1 MQRADLMTRF
11 STYLF
16 DLDGTLIDHFAAI
29 RRAHTY
35 TLGKLGLAP
44 PTAEQVRDAVGGG
57 LERAIAMLAGPERVA
72 AALEI
77 YWPYWHATMLDD
89 VVLLPGVRELLTRLR
104 AGGAKLAVLTNKH
117 GPSSRLICD
126 HLGLTPLLDGNFG
139 AGDTPWLKPRI
150 EFTQY
155 ALAQLGVTVAGTV
168 LIGDSPFDVET
179 AQRAGFPGWCV
190 TTGTHNA
197 AELTEA
203 KADRVFASM
212 PELQMALGL

>member
-1 MQRADLMTRF
+1 MTRF

-35 TLGKLGLAP
+35 TLGKLGLPP
-44 PTAEQVRDAVGGG
+44 PTAEQVRNAVGGG

-72 AALEI
+72 EALEI

-104 AGGAKLAVLTNKH
+104 AEGAKLAVLTNKH
-117 GPSSRLICD
+117 GPSSRRICD

-139 AGDTPWLKPRI
+139 AGDTPWLKPNI
-150 EFTQY
+150 EFTNH
-155 ALAQLGVTVAGTV
+155 ALMKLGVRATGAV
-168 LIGDSPFDVET
+168 LVGDSPFDVET
-179 AQRAGFPGWCV
+179 ARRAGFPGWCV

-203 KADRVFASM
+203 KADRVFKDFT
-212 PELQMALGL
+212 ELSAALG

>member
-1 MQRADLMTRF
+1 MMRF

-35 TLGKLGLAP
+35 TLGKLGLPP
-44 PTAEQVRDAVGGG
+44 PTSEEVRNAVGGG
-57 LERAIAMLAGPERVA
+57 LERAIGMLAGPERVA

-89 VVLLPGVRELLTRLR
+89 VVLLPGVRELLTRLH
-104 AGGAKLAVLTNKH
+104 AEGAKLAVLTNKH
-117 GPSSRLICD
+117 GPSSRRICD
-126 HLGLTPLLDGNFG
+126 HLGLTALLDGNFG

-150 EFTQY
+150 EFTRY

-168 LIGDSPFDVET
+168 LVGDSPFDVET

-203 KADRVFASM
+203 KADRVFRDFI
-212 PELQMALGL
+212 ELGAALD